1 MNMNHKNVLARI
13 RCLRDKLLSEEEE
26 QLKNRYRELDP
37 YVLVQVLVYLLDTL
51 EIMEDRLLRLEEDS

>member
-1 MNMNHKNVLARI
+1 MNHKNVLARI